1 MDVSQVENTKRRT
14 SPILNVVS
22 CLCSDHVPCP
32 AHSIR
37 FQKQDG
43 YMTGPPVHG
52 ARQHP
57 AADSRL
63 ALPTPQSARSKI
75 EQASMFSNST
85 DPNTRLCPKWSLH
98 PLQRGTTPCVQKL
111 KSPLLCLTN
120 QLSFIAWLEQPH
132 SCILSLMKP
141 KNYGKDNDTMPIQ

>member
-1 MDVSQVENTKRRT
+1 MDVSQVENSKRRT
-14 SPILNVVS
+14 SPNLNVVS
-22 CLCSDHVPCP
+22 CLCSDHVPRP

-111 KSPLLCLTN
+111 KPKTMDKTMIPCRSNGSTVQNVSTYNPANFFSAQLT
-120 QLSFIAWLEQPH
+120 I
-132 SCILSLMKP
+132 
-141 KNYGKDNDTMPIQ
+141 